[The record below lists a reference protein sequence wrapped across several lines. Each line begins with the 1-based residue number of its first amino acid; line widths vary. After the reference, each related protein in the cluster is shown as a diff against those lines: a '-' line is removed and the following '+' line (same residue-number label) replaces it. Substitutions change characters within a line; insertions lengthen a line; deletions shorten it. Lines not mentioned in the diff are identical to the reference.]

1 MPPGLILKDATPL
14 NVLFRNAEPV
24 FVDVLSFDK
33 RKPGNPIWLAYGQFV
48 RTFLLPLAAN
58 RYLGWPL
65 AASIERRDG
74 YEPSDLYPL
83 PAAASAAGR
92 RPCARSSRSRICWN
106 ARRTPPPSTGVTAVR
121 QQQPEIA
128 TAVLR
133 STLKKLRRTL
143 RALTPPPRTSRWSDY
158 TTTASH
164 YSAEDHARKAAF
176 VERALAQA
184 APQRVLDVGG
194 NTGHYSR
201 IATAAGARVVA
212 WDTDVQAADANWRE
226 ARAKHEPILPLI
238 ANIARPTPAVGWQ
251 NAESLSLLQRSE
263 GAFDGI
269 LMLGVIHHML
279 LIDQIPLPAIFD
291 LVRRLTTRWAI
302 IEWVPATDS
311 QFQQL
316 CRGRQDI
323 YGHLDEN
330 AFLAA
335 ADQHFVRRL
344 IGESSQRPKSL
355 ALRDQ
360 VKSETGP
367 ATCEVCHAPCRT
379 RCRAAIFRS
388 NETTEA
394 TSAQAGKHSPRSV
407 SLATSEARTK
417 DEKKPHDEESTL
429 A

>member
-1 MPPGLILKDATPL
+1 MRSLVTLPHLL
-14 NVLFRNAEPV
+14 E
-24 FVDVLSFDK
+24 
-33 RKPGNPIWLAYGQFV
+33 RK
-48 RTFLLPLAAN
+48 AN
-58 RYLGWPL
+58 
-65 AASIERRDG
+65 
-74 YEPSDLYPL
+74 
-83 PAAASAAGR
+83 ASA
-92 RPCARSSRSRICWN
+92 
-106 ARRTPPPSTGVTAVR
+106 STGVPAVR
-121 QQQPEIA
+121 QQPPEIA
-128 TAVLR
+128 TAVLH
-133 STLKKLRRTL
+133 STLKRLRRTL
-143 RALTPPPRTSRWSDY
+143 RALTPPPRTSRWSHY

-269 LMLGVIHHML
+269 MMLGVIHHML

-302 IEWVPATDS
+302 IEWVPAADS
-311 QFQQL
+311 QFLQL

-330 AFLAA
+330 AFLGA

-344 IGESSQRPKSL
+344 VENLPNGRSL
-355 ALRDQ
+355 WLF
-360 VKSETGP
+360 ET
-367 ATCEVCHAPCRT
+367 R
-379 RCRAAIFRS
+379 
-388 NETTEA
+388 
-394 TSAQAGKHSPRSV
+394 
-407 SLATSEARTK
+407 
-417 DEKKPHDEESTL
+417 
-429 A
+429 